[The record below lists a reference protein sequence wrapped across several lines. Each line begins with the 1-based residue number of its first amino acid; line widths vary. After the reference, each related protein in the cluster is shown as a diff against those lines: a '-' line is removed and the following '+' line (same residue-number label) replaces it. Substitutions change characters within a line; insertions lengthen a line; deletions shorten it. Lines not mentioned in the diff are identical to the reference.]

1 VHEGINL
8 LQEDKNIIFVG
19 VGAAKYGVRTSDEMD
34 GNKNS
39 KG

>member
-1 VHEGINL
+1 MRVLTYYRKIKISFLWG
-8 LQEDKNIIFVG
+8 G
-19 VGAAKYGVRTSDEMD
+19 GAAKYGVRTSDEMD